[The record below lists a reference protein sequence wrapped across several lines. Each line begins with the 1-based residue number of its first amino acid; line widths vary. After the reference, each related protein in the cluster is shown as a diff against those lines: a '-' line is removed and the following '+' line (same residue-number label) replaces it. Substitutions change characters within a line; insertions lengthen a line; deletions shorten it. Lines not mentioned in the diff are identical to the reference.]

1 MSAHDH
7 AQGALHGS
15 RRDYVQGFF
24 LSVILTAV
32 SFWLVMGNVTH
43 SKPVISILIVALAAV
58 QMVVHVVFFL
68 HVRAKSER
76 GWTLLS
82 LIFTLVLVVIALAG
96 SLWVMN
102 HLDSNMMPGQDISQ
116 LP

>member
-7 AQGALHGS
+7 VEGTPHGS
-15 RRDYVQGFF
+15 RRDYVLGFF
-24 LSVILTAV
+24 LSVVLTAV
-32 SFWLVMGNVTH
+32 PFWLVIDNVTH
-43 SKPVISILIVALAAV
+43 SKPATSILIVGLAAV
-58 QMVVHVVFFL
+58 QMIVHVVLFL

-76 GWTLLS
+76 GWTLVS

-96 SLWVMN
+96 SLWVMQ
-102 HLDSNMMPGQDISQ
+102 HLDSNMMPGQDISR